1 MATRKPKSGAK
12 KKPAAKASKKPK
24 PKPEKPEC
32 FADASKLDPA
42 DPDCLGCEQFDAC
55 SDEVS
60 LSTVPEPEP
69 EEKPDAKPE
78 PASGAITTDALP
90 PKPSAPRRS
99 RPPVDPMAS
108 AVPPENGAV
117 VMLLKGASDSPSGGQ
132 KFVRNK
138 PVTVYDQRLISLLK
152 GNPRYSVVTKK

>member
-12 KKPAAKASKKPK
+12 KKPAAKASKSKSKSKSKPA
-24 PKPEKPEC
+24 C
-32 FADASKLDPA
+32 FADADKLDPA
-42 DPDCLGCEQFDAC
+42 DPDCLECEHFEAC

-60 LSTVPEPEP
+60 LSKVPEPEPEP
-69 EEKPDAKPE
+69 EEKPDAKL
-78 PASGAITTDALP
+78 AAGAITTDSLP
-90 PKPSAPRRS
+90 PKPGTPRRS
-99 RPPVDPMAS
+99 RPPVDPMAG

-138 PVTVYDQRLISLLK
+138 PVTVYDQRLIALLK